1 MSSKYNSSFMSN
13 YLYNKLPQVYRNYDN
28 QELLKRFIEVMSEGG
43 YINVL
48 NDTHNIMDLLDV
60 DKCPSKFLPLLCSY
74 YGYEYNLEIP
84 ELFQRRLLKYIV
96 DVYKR
101 KGTKS
106 SIKFIAREL
115 TGFESDIIE
124 NKDFDE
130 EQIRITKWDKRFEH
144 YRNFILRLTAP
155 YENSQLYNKEDI
167 VIKIINNFL
176 PTNSQVLVITVYWFL
191 DEKDVVNNVV
201 ENVFDIV
208 RDYNNEV
215 FSKTT
220 VGESEA
226 FNKIKDT
233 LYSFDWSEVGEE
245 ESTLNMPPIGIPLF
259 TNVVQCLVDTVKF
272 NVESY
277 EKFLRLS
284 STNETSKLKLSEATE
299 GLVINNAYSN
309 SDRLKDILHSETKS
323 SYGDYTFSFRVK
335 EQVFLESQTVN
346 KNGLVL
352 DTTKIKETLETLLY
366 LISGINETNCD
377 IIKIK
382 SDVENSDLLYTP
394 CSNSFL
400 NSTPNL
406 YTNGLYMFDIIK
418 EKGKEDVL
426 IIL

>member
-1 MSSKYNSSFMSN
+1 MSANKFNSSFMSN

-28 QELLKRFIEVMSEGG
+28 QELLKRFIEVMCEGG

-48 NDTHNIMDLLDV
+48 NETHNIMDLLDV

-84 ELFQRRLLKYIV
+84 ELFQRRLLKYMV

-115 TGFESDIIE
+115 TGFESEIIE

-144 YRNFILRLTAP
+144 YRNFILKLTAP
-155 YENSQLYNKEDI
+155 YENSQLYNKEEI
-167 VIKIINNFL
+167 VVKIINNFL
-176 PTNSQVLVITVYWFL
+176 PTNSQVLVITAYWFL
-191 DEKDVVNNVV
+191 DEKDVVNNVLEDV
-201 ENVFDIV
+201 HELVK
-208 RDYNNEV
+208 DYNNEV
-215 FSKTT
+215 FSKT
-220 VGESEA
+220 VIGESEA

-233 LYSFDWSEVGEE
+233 IYSFDWSEVGEE
-245 ESTLNMPPIGIPLF
+245 ESTLNMLEIPLF

-277 EKFLRLS
+277 ERFLNLNV
-284 STNETSKLKLSEATE
+284 TNETSKLSITEYTTGITIRNPYTNSE
-299 GLVINNAYSN
+299 
-309 SDRLKDILHSETKS
+309 RLKDLLHTEIKS
-323 SYGDYTFSFRVK
+323 SYGDYTFSNIVR
-335 EQVFLESQTVN
+335 EQAFIESKTTD
-346 KNGLVL
+346 KNGMTYN
-352 DTTKIKETLETLLY
+352 TTKIKETLETLLY

-377 IIKIK
+377 IIKLK

-400 NSTPNL
+400 NTTPSL

-418 EKGKEDVL
+418 EKGKEDRL